1 MSNIEVGVL
10 KVCEEKLNAQKRYS
24 ADWSGNFTEIS
35 PYLLMIKTIEMFYSW
50 LDRASNETWKVFHMS
65 VDETSKEK
73 IAEQIEK
80 RKAKEW
86 KVKKNMQD
94 VEQREKDIL
103 AVIREEIRNIKFPSV
118 MQQPTQFAQSV
129 PLQQTQNIP
138 VQQAEKVLLPIEEN
152 EEEIITRKPVT
163 IWWVRLT
170 AWG

>member
-1 MSNIEVGVL
+1 
-10 KVCEEKLNAQKRYS
+10 
-24 ADWSGNFTEIS
+24 
-35 PYLLMIKTIEMFYSW
+35 MFYSW
-50 LDRASNETWKVFHMS
+50 LDKASNETWKVFHMS

-80 RKAKEW
+80 RKAKES

-94 VEQREKDIL
+94 IEQREKDIL

-118 MQQPTQFAQSV
+118 MQQPTQNI

-152 EEEIITRKPVT
+152 EEKIITRKPVT

>member
-1 MSNIEVGVL
+1 
-10 KVCEEKLNAQKRYS
+10 
-24 ADWSGNFTEIS
+24 
-35 PYLLMIKTIEMFYSW
+35 MFYSW

-86 KVKKNMQD
+86 KVKKSMQD
-94 VEQREKDIL
+94 IEQREKDIL